1 MAAPQDTV
9 QCCCGSLHTRCISG
23 ALGTREEYHPHK
35 ISRNIHHVCVDPC
48 DLLSDSGLDLIRY
61 ESIFGD
67 CGIEW
72 HCVVPDHRHSL
83 EHKGGFVQQI
93 VQVLSSFRKTC
104 WIVAGWS
111 AQCQLHKVGNS
122 ERHSAER

>member
-1 MAAPQDTV
+1 MAAPQDTI

-35 ISRNIHHVCVDPC
+35 ISRNINHVCVDPC
-48 DLLSDSGLDLIRY
+48 DFLSDSGLDLIRY

-72 HCVVPDHRHSL
+72 HCVDPDHRHSL
-83 EHKGGFVQQI
+83 EHKCGFVQRSCRCYP
-93 VQVLSSFRKTC
+93 V
-104 WIVAGWS
+104 S
-111 AQCQLHKVGNS
+111 ARRVDGSWL
-122 ERHSAER
+122 ERSVPIT